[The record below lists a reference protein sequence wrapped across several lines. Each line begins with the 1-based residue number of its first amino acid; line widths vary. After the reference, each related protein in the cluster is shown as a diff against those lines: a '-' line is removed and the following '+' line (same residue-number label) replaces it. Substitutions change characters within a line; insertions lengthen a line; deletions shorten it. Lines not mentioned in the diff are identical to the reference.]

1 MRKKSDCCD
10 EKTKVLSISPIGEG
24 YWTLRLRAPQI
35 AGQARPGQFVH
46 IRVPGLEASALR
58 RPFSI
63 YGAEGD
69 ELRILFKVV
78 GRGSEALSR
87 VQAGVAVPVLG
98 PLGNGFP
105 KPAKGTVPVCVAGG
119 YGVAPL
125 SFLAKRTGAGGIT
138 LIGGRTAADILAAAD
153 FEPLGWTVKVATQD
167 GSLGTKGLVT
177 VLLEETLGQLR
188 EEGKKAEIFAC
199 GPTGMLRAVGAM
211 AETEGS
217 RAWLSLDE
225 RMVCGVGACL
235 GCVQKIRR
243 EDGSEYL
250 ARVCKDGPVFE
261 SRTIVW

>member
-1 MRKKSDCCD
+1 MKTKTDCCD

-24 YWTLRLRAPQI
+24 YWTLRLHAPQI
-35 AGQARPGQFVH
+35 AGLARPGQFVH

-87 VQAGVAVPVLG
+87 VREGEAMQVLG

-105 KPAKGTVPVCVAGG
+105 RPVKGSVPVCMAGG

-125 SFLAKRTGAGGIT
+125 RFLARRAGAGGIT
-138 LIGGRTAADILAAAD
+138 LIGGRTEVDILAAED

-167 GSLGTKGLVT
+167 GSRGTKGLVT
-177 VLLEETLGQLR
+177 VLLGETLRQLH

-211 AETEGS
+211 AEAEGC